1 MARPAMR
8 SQGFLAIGSGSARSH
23 HQGSE
28 ECRHS
33 YECLLMAQWQ
43 TEDLEGTVANRLWR
57 WYAHRPEDSED
68 MVANRL
74 WRWHAHGSIYSMGD
88 FPLKE
93 SYSFRIRAD
102 RVDDPLIPAQE
113 PPQVYFPLFS
123 LSPHHL
129 PFLNIR
135 SQLSDP
141 PSSRAIG
148 PCNHHVCVSPIGMQQ
163 GRTLSDEAGVS
174 ELQILP
180 RLHWQAPKLRGNA
193 PR

>member
-1 MARPAMR
+1 MGSCHGAHSVPEKAALQGHCPAWALMIQAPTRVNLVVGRVARPAMR

-88 FPLKE
+88 F
-93 SYSFRIRAD
+93 
-102 RVDDPLIPAQE
+102 
-113 PPQVYFPLFS
+113 
-123 LSPHHL
+123 
-129 PFLNIR
+129 
-135 SQLSDP
+135 
-141 PSSRAIG
+141 
-148 PCNHHVCVSPIGMQQ
+148 
-163 GRTLSDEAGVS
+163 
-174 ELQILP
+174 
-180 RLHWQAPKLRGNA
+180 
-193 PR
+193 